1 MPVGVYIIFAIVAI
15 VSFIFGAFSMSRRI
29 RDMKIFGDLYV
40 NGSDL
45 YLDGS
50 PELLA
55 QPDGQYVVFR
65 IVRVADKSREKQGL

>member
-1 MPVGVYIIFAIVAI
+1 MPVGAYIIFAIVAFL
-15 VSFIFGAFSMSRRI
+15 SFVFGAFFMSRRI
-29 RDMKIFGDLYV
+29 RDMKIFGDLYI

-45 YLDGS
+45 YLDGN

-65 IVRVADKSREKQGL
+65 IVRVTDESRENQGL